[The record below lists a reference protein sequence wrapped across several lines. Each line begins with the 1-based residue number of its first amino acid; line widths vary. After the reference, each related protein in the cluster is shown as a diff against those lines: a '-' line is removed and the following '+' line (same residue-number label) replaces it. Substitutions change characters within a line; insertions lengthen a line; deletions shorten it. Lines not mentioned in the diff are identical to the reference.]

1 MKKVKLPTIN
11 KKNFPYDLVQVI
23 WEDIVGDAGWAE
35 IPDIKNA
42 STAICCSLGYLVFQD
57 DKKTVIM
64 SDFIFEDNG
73 KSKNRWWL
81 YCPPN
86 NKRFTNKKN
95 KNIGTIWKLNLTQ
108 ELKLHKVI

>member
-64 SDFIFEDNG
+64 SDFIFEDSG
-73 KSKNRWWL
+73 SIKQGGGHTVIPTKNVI
-81 YCPPN
+81 
-86 NKRFTNKKN
+86 KKF
-95 KNIGTIWKLNLTQ
+95 KIADL
-108 ELKLHKVI
+108 

>member
-35 IPDIKNA
+35 MADIKSA
-42 STAICCSLGYLVFQD
+42 STAICCSLGYVVVNN
-57 DKKTVIM
+57 DKKLVIM

-73 KSKNRWWL
+73 KIK
-81 YCPPN
+81 
-86 NKRFTNKKN
+86 T
-95 KNIGTIWKLNLTQ
+95 
-108 ELKLHKVI
+108 

>member
-42 STAICCSLGYLVFQD
+42 NTAICCSLGYLVFQD
-57 DKKTVIM
+57 DKKTIIM

-73 KSKNRWWL
+73 KVKTGGGYTTL
-81 YCPPN
+81 PT
-86 NKRFTNKKN
+86 TNVLQIKKI
-95 KNIGTIWKLNLTQ
+95 KTIGTIWKLNLTPK
-108 ELKLHKVI
+108 LKLSKVI